1 MTQPASATRNIGE
14 WDSANQVNQEAK
26 TRDRAGWRSFS
37 LAMVALAIA
46 FALAVYSG
54 AAAQVGALW
63 TAAVV
68 AIVALAL
75 AAWVAITIVP
85 ALARRTP
92 LRWLA
97 FHIDYKVTREGVV
110 YLVGVFVVALAAL
123 NTGNNLLF
131 LILGCQ
137 LAGILL
143 SGIFSRMTLTGV
155 ELQLEVPEHV
165 FAGEP
170 ATAVVEL
177 RNLKRVLPSFALSVV
192 ADTDSRKDKAAKKL
206 LSRKRPLLDKPVYF
220 PYLPHGQAV
229 QTEIDLVFPRRGVF
243 QNESLAIRSRFPF
256 GFLEKTRT
264 VAAEAEIFIYPSI
277 EPTDTFYEVLPLMS
291 GELESYQRGR
301 GNDLYSIRDLVQ
313 TDSARF
319 VDWKAT
325 AKSGALKVR
334 EFAREDERRVLLA
347 LDPFAGA
354 RPVDAQGAARAAEQ
368 FESAVSL
375 CACLAWH
382 FSEIESVM
390 GFRAPGVEIPVG
402 PATENIFDILKQLAV
417 IERRP
422 HQTGS
427 DFLAELARDP
437 SVFKIVL
444 TSQPRGSIPTALWSS
459 AYMVFLDSL

>member
-1 MTQPASATRNIGE
+1 MQPASTSRAIGE
-14 WDSANQVNQEAK
+14 WDSAPPSSQEKKAP
-26 TRDRAGWRSFS
+26 DRSGWRSFGI
-37 LAMVALAIA
+37 AMVALALA
-46 FALAVYSG
+46 FGLAVYSG

-63 TAAVV
+63 TAA
-68 AIVALAL
+68 AAAL
-75 AAWVAITIVP
+75 AALGLAGWVAITIVP

-97 FHIDYKVTREGVV
+97 LHIDYKITREGVV

-143 SGIFSRMTLTGV
+143 SGIFSRITLTGV
-155 ELQLEVPEHV
+155 ELRLELPDHV

-170 ATAVVEL
+170 AAAVVEL
-177 RNLKRVLPSFALSVV
+177 RNLKRTLPSFALSVV
-192 ADTDSRKDKAAKKL
+192 GETQTRKDKAAGKL
-206 LSRKRPLLDKPVYF
+206 ITRKQPLLDRPVYF
-220 PYLPHGQAV
+220 PYLPHLQAV
-229 QTEIDLVFPRRGVF
+229 QSKIELVFPRRGVYR
-243 QNESLAIRSRFPF
+243 NEALAIRSRFPF
-256 GFLEKTRT
+256 GFLEKTRR
-264 VAAEAEIFIYPSI
+264 VPAEAEIYIYPSI
-277 EPTDTFYEVLPLMS
+277 ERTETFYEILPLLS

-301 GNDLYSIRDLVQ
+301 GNDLYSIRDLVH

-319 VDWKAT
+319 VDWKAS

-334 EFAREDERRVLLA
+334 EFAREEERRVLLA

-354 RPVDAQGAARAAEQ
+354 RPRDAQDAARAAQQ
-368 FESAVSL
+368 FERAVSF

-390 GFRAPGVEIPVG
+390 GFRAPGAEIPMG
-402 PATENIFDILKQLAV
+402 PSTENVFDVLKQLAI

-422 HQTGS
+422 QETGEH
-427 DFLAELARDP
+427 FLNELALDS

-444 TSQPRGSIPTALWSS
+444 TSRPRGSIPTALWSS

>member
-1 MTQPASATRNIGE
+1 
-14 WDSANQVNQEAK
+14 
-26 TRDRAGWRSFS
+26 
-37 LAMVALAIA
+37 MVALAIA

-68 AIVALAL
+68 AIAALGL
-75 AAWVAITIVP
+75 AGWVAITIVP

-92 LRWLA
+92 LRWLT
-97 FHIDYKVTREGVV
+97 FHIDYRVTREGVV
-110 YLVGVFVVALAAL
+110 YLVGVFVVAMAAL

-143 SGIFSRMTLTGV
+143 SGIFSRITLTGV
-155 ELQLEVPEHV
+155 ELQLEVPEHI

-170 ATAVVEL
+170 ATAVLEL
-177 RNLKRVLPSFALSVV
+177 RNLKRALPSFALSV
-192 ADTDSRKDKAAKKL
+192 AGDTETRKEKATKKL
-206 LSRKRPLLDKPVYF
+206 ISRGRPLLDHPIYF

-229 QTEIDLVFPRRGVF
+229 QSKVDLVFPKRGIF
-243 QNESLAIRSRFPF
+243 RNESLSIRSRFPF
-256 GFLEKTRT
+256 GFLEKTRE
-264 VAAEAEIFIYPSI
+264 VAAEAEIFIFPSI
-277 EPTDTFYEVLPLMS
+277 EPTEAFYEILPLMS

-301 GNDLYSIRDLVQ
+301 GNDLYSIRDLVH

-319 VDWKAT
+319 IDWKAT
-325 AKSGALKVR
+325 AKSGAMKVR

-347 LDPFAGA
+347 LDPFAGG
-354 RPVDAQGAARAAEQ
+354 RSIDAQGATRAAEQ
-368 FESAVSL
+368 FESAVSF

-390 GFRAPGVEIPVG
+390 GFRSPGVEIPVG
-402 PATENIFDILKQLAV
+402 PATENIFGILKQLAT
-417 IERRP
+417 IERR
-422 HQTGS
+422 TNKSGS
-427 DFLAELARDP
+427 DFLAELSRDT